1 MATDAYWENGYSVTL
16 RQGIFIS
23 GKLFWSVW
31 YLTVQFSVGGR
42 PFCVWRRWPDRVMAI
57 KANEWWFVLPLPLR
71 AALFRPVRLGLQNS
85 EKKTESKNIDSPS
98 RKGYWSVRSRSR
110 RRGWWW
116 PTQVVFLKPFW
127 IPFCVTIC
135 ANPFSQSHF
144 QSIYT
149 RDVKADVSVGWS
161 EMQYSVMRDDPK
173 GIAIWMRRR
182 RLAFGE

>member
-1 MATDAYWENGYSVTL
+1 MLIGKTDIVWPSDRGFSFPESFFEVCDISLCNSVL
-16 RQGIFIS
+16 
-23 GKLFWSVW
+23 
-31 YLTVQFSVGGR
+31 GGVR
-42 PFCVWRRWPDRVMAI
+42 FVFDDGGQT
-57 KANEWWFVLPLPLR
+57 EWWPLR
-71 AALFRPVRLGLQNS
+71 RMSDDLFCHCLWGPLCSGLYAWGYKIAK
-85 EKKTESKNIDSPS
+85 KKTESKNIDSPS

-144 QSIYT
+144 QSTYT